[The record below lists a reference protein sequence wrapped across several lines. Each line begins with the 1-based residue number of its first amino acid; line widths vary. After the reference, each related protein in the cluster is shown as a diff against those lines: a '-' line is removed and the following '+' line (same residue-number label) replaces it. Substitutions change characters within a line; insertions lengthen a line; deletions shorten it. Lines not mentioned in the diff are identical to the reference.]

1 MLGIFR
7 AAMSSASTLIENVM
21 LPRFFTVALLALVS
35 NAASAGLPPAV
46 VDLLQASN
54 IPQSAI
60 GAIVLRGDSTLLSHG
75 AASSMQPASTMKLL
89 TSMVAL
95 EQFGP
100 AFRART
106 ELRSSAEL
114 VDGVLAGDLILR
126 GGADPDFDADALKRM
141 LQVLRNQGIST
152 IRGDL
157 ILDRTLFQPT
167 RLDLSLAP
175 FDESPELRYNVI
187 PDALLLNTNL
197 VQIDLRSTAKK
208 LTIHLMPQLENVT
221 LVSDLM
227 LQGSS
232 CARWTDGWNKPDHV
246 RGADGQIRIVLRG
259 SFPQHCSKSASLNL
273 LDRNDY
279 ADRLFRASW
288 RRLGGAFKGSV
299 REVDAAPGSGAASAP
314 PATRLLAEHVSRA
327 LPEVLRDI
335 NKSSD
340 NTLARMLYLSLG
352 SLSTD
357 AMLGSRP
364 ISLAAPEN
372 TALRADLAV
381 RQWLQRHDIDDVD
394 LVLEN
399 GSGLS
404 RLERIS
410 PAQMAAVLQAASNS
424 PWAPEFLAS
433 LPIVGLDGTMRNR
446 LGSSPASYRARIKTG
461 TLKNVTA
468 IAGYV
473 QDADGRQCVVVAMIN
488 HDLANQ
494 GGRAALDA
502 LIDWVASSS
511 L

>member
-1 MLGIFR
+1 MLQR
-7 AAMSSASTLIENVM
+7 LS
-21 LPRFFTVALLALVS
+21 LLAALS
-35 NAASAGLPPAV
+35 LAASAQAQLPPAV
-46 VDLLQASN
+46 AELLQASN

-75 AASSMQPASTMKLL
+75 AQASMQPASTMKLL

-95 EQFGP
+95 EQLGP
-100 AFRART
+100 AFRSRT
-106 ELRSSAEL
+106 ELRSSADL
-114 VDGVLAGDLILR
+114 IDGVLTGDLILR
-126 GGADPDFDADALKRM
+126 GGADSDFDDQAFKRM
-141 LQVLRNQGIST
+141 LQTLRNQGIST

-157 ILDRTLFQPT
+157 ILDRSLFQPA
-167 RLDLSLAP
+167 RPDLVLTP
-175 FDESPELRYNVI
+175 FDDAPELRYNVI

-197 VQIDLRSTAKK
+197 VQIEVRSTAKK
-208 LTIHLMPQLENVT
+208 LTIKLMPEFENVT

-227 LQGSS
+227 LQASN
-232 CARWTDGWNKPDHV
+232 CARWADGWSTPDYL
-246 RGADGQIRIVLRG
+246 RGADGKIRIVLRG
-259 SFPQHCSKSASLNL
+259 SFPQNCSKSASLNL

-279 ADRLFRASW
+279 ADRLFRANW
-288 RRLGGAFKGSV
+288 RRLGGSLKGTV
-299 REVDAAPGSGAASAP
+299 REAATPLPGATSAA

-340 NTLARMLYLSLG
+340 NTLARLLYLSLG

-364 ISLAAPEN
+364 IVLAAPEN
-372 TALRADLAV
+372 TAARADLAV
-381 RQWLQRHDIDDVD
+381 RQWLQRHNIDDAGV
-394 LVLEN
+394 VLEN

-410 PAQMAAVLQAASNS
+410 PAQMAAVLQAAGNS

-433 LPIVGLDGTMRNR
+433 MPIVGLDGTMRNR
-446 LGSSPASYRARIKTG
+446 LAASPAAYRARIKTG

-473 QDADGRQCVVVAMIN
+473 QDADGRPCVVVAMIN

-502 LIDWVASSS
+502 LIDWVSS

>member
-1 MLGIFR
+1 
-7 AAMSSASTLIENVM
+7 LIENFM
-21 LPRFFTVALLALVS
+21 LPRLSLLAALGF
-35 NAASAGLPPAV
+35 AASAHAELPPAV
-46 VDLLQASN
+46 AELLRSSN

-75 AASSMQPASTMKLL
+75 AQASMQPASTMKLV

-100 AFRART
+100 AFRTRT
-106 ELRSSAEL
+106 ELRSSADL
-114 VDGVLAGDLILR
+114 VDGVLTGDLILR
-126 GGADPDFDADALKRM
+126 GGADPDFDDQALKRM
-141 LQVLRNQGIST
+141 LQTLRNQGIST

-157 ILDRTLFQPT
+157 ILDRSLFQPS
-167 RLDLSLAP
+167 RPDLVLAP

-197 VQIDLRSTAKK
+197 VQIDVRSTAKK
-208 LTIHLMPQLENVT
+208 LTIKLMPEFENVT

-227 LQGSS
+227 LQASH
-232 CARWTDGWNKPDHV
+232 CARWADGWSTPDYL
-246 RGADGQIRIVLRG
+246 RGADGKIRIVLRG
-259 SFPQHCSKSASLNL
+259 SFPQNCSKTASLNL
-273 LDRNDY
+273 LDRDDY
-279 ADRLFRASW
+279 AGRLFRASW
-288 RRLGGAFKGSV
+288 RRLGGSLKGAV
-299 REVDAAPGSGAASAP
+299 REAATPLSGAVSVAP
-314 PATRLLAEHVSRA
+314 PTRLLAEHVSRA

-335 NKSSD
+335 NKTSD
-340 NTLARMLYLSLG
+340 NTLARLLYLSLG

-364 ISLAAPEN
+364 IILAGPEN
-372 TALRADLAV
+372 TAARADLAV
-381 RQWLQRHDIDDVD
+381 RQWLQRHHIDAAG

-410 PAQMAAVLQAASNS
+410 PAQMAAVLQAASDS
-424 PWAPEFLAS
+424 PWAPEFQAS

-446 LGSSPASYRARIKTG
+446 LGTSAAAYRARIKTG

-473 QDADGRQCVVVAMIN
+473 HDANGQPCVVVAMIN

-502 LIDWVASSS
+502 LIDWVAS

>member
-1 MLGIFR
+1 MLGMVR
-7 AAMSSASTLIENVM
+7 AACARTLIENFM
-21 LPRFFTVALLALVS
+21 LPRLSLLAALGF
-35 NAASAGLPPAV
+35 AASAQAELPPAV
-46 VDLLQASN
+46 ADLLRSSN
-54 IPQSAI
+54 IPQSAM

-75 AASSMQPASTMKLL
+75 AQASMQPASTMKLV

-100 AFRART
+100 AFRTRT
-106 ELRSSAEL
+106 ELRSSANL

-126 GGADPDFDADALKRM
+126 GGADPDFDAEALGRM
-141 LQVLRNQGIST
+141 LQTLRSQGIST

-157 ILDRTLFQPT
+157 ILDRSLFQPS
-167 RLDLSLAP
+167 RPDLVLAP

-197 VQIDLRSTAKK
+197 VQIDVRSTTKK
-208 LTIHLMPQLENVT
+208 LTIKLMPEFDNVT

-227 LQGSS
+227 LQASH
-232 CARWTDGWNKPDHV
+232 CARWADGWSTPDYL
-246 RGADGQIRIVLRG
+246 RSADGKIRIVLRG
-259 SFPQHCSKSASLNL
+259 SFPQNCNKTASLNL

-279 ADRLFRASW
+279 ADRLFRANW
-288 RRLGGAFKGSV
+288 RRLGGSLKGTV
-299 REVDAAPGSGAASAP
+299 REASAASLPGQPA
-314 PATRLLAEHVSRA
+314 ATRLLAEHVSRA

-340 NTLARMLYLSLG
+340 NTLARLLYLSLG

-364 ISLAAPEN
+364 IILDAPEN
-372 TALRADLAV
+372 TAARADLAV
-381 RQWLQRHDIDDVD
+381 RQWLQRHNIDAAG

-410 PAQMAAVLQAASNS
+410 PAQMAAVLQAAGNS
-424 PWAPEFLAS
+424 PWAPEFQAS

-446 LGSSPASYRARIKTG
+446 LGTSAAAYRARIKTG

-473 QDADGRQCVVVAMIN
+473 YDADGRPCVVVAMIN

-502 LIDWVASSS
+502 LIDWVAVSS

>member
-1 MLGIFR
+1 MLN
-7 AAMSSASTLIENVM
+7 TLCARILVENVM
-21 LPRFFTVALLALVS
+21 LPRLFTLALLACTA
-35 NAASAGLPPAV
+35 NCAASPVTAELPPAV
-46 VDLLQASN
+46 ADLLRASN
-54 IPQSAI
+54 IPQQAM
-60 GAIVLRGDSTLLSHG
+60 GAIVLRGDNTLLSHG
-75 AASSMQPASTMKLL
+75 ATTSMQPASTMKLL

-106 ELRSSAEL
+106 ELRSSATL

-126 GGADPDFDADALKRM
+126 GGADPDFDADVLGRM
-141 LQVLRNQGIST
+141 LQALRNQGIRK
-152 IRGDL
+152 IQGDL
-157 ILDRTLFQPT
+157 ILERSLFQPA
-167 RLDLSLAP
+167 RPDLGLAP
-175 FDESPELRYNVI
+175 FDEWPELRYNVI

-197 VQIDLRSTAKK
+197 VQIDVRSTKKK
-208 LTIHLMPQLENVT
+208 LAIHLMPPLDNVT
-221 LVSDLM
+221 LVSDLT
-227 LQGSS
+227 LQSGD
-232 CARWTDGWNKPDHV
+232 CARWGDGWNTPDTL
-246 RGADGQIRIVLRG
+246 RGDDGQIRIVLHG
-259 SFPQHCSKSASLNL
+259 SFPQHCIKSASLNL

-288 RRLGGAFKGSV
+288 RSLGGSITGTV
-299 REVDAAPGSGAASAP
+299 REAGAPAGP
-314 PATRLLAEHVSRA
+314 QPATRLLAEHMSRA

-340 NTLARMLYLSLG
+340 NTLARLLYLSLG

-364 ISLAAPEN
+364 LSLAAPEN
-372 TALRADLAV
+372 TAQRADLAV
-381 RQWLQRHDIDDVD
+381 RRWLRRHAIDDAG

-410 PAQMAAVLQAASNS
+410 PAQMAAVLQAASAS
-424 PWAPEFLAS
+424 PWAPEFLSS
-433 LPIVGLDGTMRNR
+433 LPIVALDGTMRNR
-446 LGSSPASYRARIKTG
+446 LGASAAAYRARIKTG
-461 TLKNVTA
+461 TLRNVTA

-473 QDADGRQCVVVAMIN
+473 QDADGRQCVVVAMLN
-488 HDLANQ
+488 HDLANH
-494 GGRAALDA
+494 GGSGRAALDA